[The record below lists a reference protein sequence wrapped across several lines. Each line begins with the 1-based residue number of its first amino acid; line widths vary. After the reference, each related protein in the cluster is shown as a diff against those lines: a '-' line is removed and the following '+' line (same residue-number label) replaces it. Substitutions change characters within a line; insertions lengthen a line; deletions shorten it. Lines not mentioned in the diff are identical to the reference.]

1 MANNQHTPSC
11 SRFPNQT
18 SATTYLRSTAKYLFI
33 IPLKKCTLREQI
45 SILLSYPNKLLP
57 EHIEWKLVPDFS
69 SKHCKSTI
77 SNFTHDPYRTLIP
90 HRGYTLHWKDHYL
103 LWYILYVKK
112 YKDISYEKMYLRD
125 NKSILHLSPTNNTNL
140 HIELKFTTKSS
151 SKCTESSIKKITFYP
166 DKNMTNFPHCTRWQ
180 GA

>member
-90 HRGYTLHWKDHYL
+90 HRGVHFTLKRSL
-103 LWYILYVKK
+103 SALVYIVC
-112 YKDISYEKMYLRD
+112 EKV
-125 NKSILHLSPTNNTNL
+125 
-140 HIELKFTTKSS
+140 
-151 SKCTESSIKKITFYP
+151 
-166 DKNMTNFPHCTRWQ
+166 Q
-180 GA
+180 GYFL